1 MAIKE
6 ECERLGITL
15 LGLSAAYNFLIMHK
29 TKNKYLPMD
38 FLSFLCE
45 MKSEVQKALCTK
57 RLIGDCVVKKTR
69 EKVLFW
75 LCVTKLGFV
84 SSLKWEHQHSFHS

>member
-1 MAIKE
+1 MTIKE

-29 TKNKYLPMD
+29 MKNKYLPMA

-45 MKSEVQKALCTK
+45 TKSEVQKGLCTK

-69 EKVLFW
+69 EKILF
-75 LCVTKLGFV
+75 LVCVTKLGFI
-84 SSLKWEHQHSFHS
+84 SSLKWEQQYSFHS

>member
-45 MKSEVQKALCTK
+45 MKSEIQKLLCTK
-57 RLIGDCVVKKTR
+57 RLTGDSVEKRHEKRFFFGCV
-69 EKVLFW
+69 
-75 LCVTKLGFV
+75 
-84 SSLKWEHQHSFHS
+84 

>member
-15 LGLSAAYNFLIMHK
+15 LALSAAYNFLIMHK

-45 MKSEVQKALCTK
+45 MKFDVQKGLCTK
-57 RLIGDCVVKKTR
+57 RLTGDCVVKKTH
-69 EKVLFW
+69 KKDSFSG
-75 LCVTKLGFV
+75 CV
-84 SSLKWEHQHSFHS
+84 

>member
-6 ECERLGITL
+6 ECKRLGITL

-29 TKNKYLPMD
+29 MKNKYLPMD

-45 MKSEVQKALCTK
+45 MKSDVQKGLCTK
-57 RLIGDCVVKKTR
+57 RLTGDCVVKKTQ
-69 EKVLFW
+69 KKILF
-75 LCVTKLGFV
+75 LVVCN
-84 SSLKWEHQHSFHS
+84 